1 MRPRTVLALTL
12 LTAALAAP
20 ALAGFAG
27 TDLFIPMAG
36 RGVGAYPS
44 NWFTTVYLYNP
55 NLTAVSVDL
64 SFLERGKDNV
74 ATAPPKVTDTL
85 APGETRIYENIVET
99 TFGKTGTVY
108 GAVRIQCV
116 EKVVASARVF
126 SKENESA
133 PLTQSFGQDFA
144 ATPASFAI
152 GVNESTDILGGY
164 TTQPYQDSAARYNL
178 GCVETTGLGSATV
191 HWVAR
196 DGDGVER
203 GHYDR
208 VVPRLSQTQ
217 GFFHDYFTGV
227 DLTNARIS
235 ANVIGGSGKVICYG
249 SLVTN
254 DKTFPKPVQDPTTF
268 EMVYPDKLLAGGAG
282 GTITGVTAGAGLTG
296 GGTTG
301 NVTLNVGAGDG
312 ITVSADGVG
321 LADGGVAPVK
331 LQPSGTVGQVLTT
344 VFGGVAW
351 QTPPTVLPPTG
362 LAGGALSGV
371 YPNPGI
377 AGGAVGTAQLAASAV
392 TSDRIADGAVASA
405 DVGFTYAGSASK
417 GGAATDLACT
427 GCVAPAEV
435 QPGTN
440 GQVLTTSAGAA
451 SWQPPAGDIGAV
463 NTASDSGLQGGAASG
478 EVSLSVKNLGITTA
492 MLANNAVTQAKL
504 SPASGA
510 AAGKVLGTDGANLVW
525 QNDATLTLPFNQSVS
540 LGSPAFWVLNGVNTA
555 IRADTSA
562 DGYAGVVGYG
572 TSGNGVHG
580 YATSGA
586 GVYGLTDLSDG
597 VLGVS
602 TPGNGVH
609 GTTGTG
615 TGVRGEATGSGTGLR
630 GSASTGSGV
639 EGSSTSGVGVLGT
652 SSSSFGV
659 KGSSTSSF
667 GVWAEGGSLGL
678 YAHHVGGAGN
688 DVYLAT
694 GALAGDFN
702 GNVNVRSLAGVG
714 NRAVYS
720 DASGVLTN
728 SASDARLKKD
738 VVTLGDRL
746 DVLAALASLRG
757 VEFAW
762 DTSVERAAALG
773 DRREIGMIA
782 QEVENVLPQVVGAD
796 TDGYLTLDYA
806 KLTAFLIEVAKAQQ
820 REIEDLEAA
829 MAEMRR

>member
-1 MRPRTVLALTL
+1 
-12 LTAALAAP
+12 
-20 ALAGFAG
+20 
-27 TDLFIPMAG
+27 
-36 RGVGAYPS
+36 
-44 NWFTTVYLYNP
+44 
-55 NLTAVSVDL
+55 
-64 SFLERGKDNV
+64 
-74 ATAPPKVTDTL
+74 
-85 APGETRIYENIVET
+85 
-99 TFGKTGTVY
+99 
-108 GAVRIQCV
+108 
-116 EKVVASARVF
+116 
-126 SKENESA
+126 
-133 PLTQSFGQDFA
+133 
-144 ATPASFAI
+144 
-152 GVNESTDILGGY
+152 
-164 TTQPYQDSAARYNL
+164 
-178 GCVETTGLGSATV
+178 
-191 HWVAR
+191 
-196 DGDGVER
+196 
-203 GHYDR
+203 
-208 VVPRLSQTQ
+208 
-217 GFFHDYFTGV
+217 
-227 DLTNARIS
+227 
-235 ANVIGGSGKVICYG
+235 
-249 SLVTN
+249 
-254 DKTFPKPVQDPTTF
+254 
-268 EMVYPDKLLAGGAG
+268 
-282 GTITGVTAGAGLTG
+282 
-296 GGTTG
+296 
-301 NVTLNVGAGDG
+301 
-312 ITVSADGVG
+312 
-321 LADGGVAPVK
+321 
-331 LQPSGTVGQVLTT
+331 
-344 VFGGVAW
+344 
-351 QTPPTVLPPTG
+351 
-362 LAGGALSGV
+362 
-371 YPNPGI
+371 
-377 AGGAVGTAQLAASAV
+377 
-392 TSDRIADGAVASA
+392 
-405 DVGFTYAGSASK
+405 VGFTYAGSASK